1 MPRAEPRGARRML
14 TIAHLPARIAALAC
28 RRPWQILV
36 AGGFIT
42 ALAILYVA
50 THFAMTTDSSELIS
64 PNVAWRVNERRIDTA
79 FPQYGDT
86 IVVVIDGKTAE
97 LAEHAAAE
105 LTRTMQADKAHFRA
119 VMRPD
124 GGDYFAREGLL
135 FGSEADVSAA
145 TARMIAGQPFL
156 GPLAADPSLRGI
168 SGTLAFMMQGVV
180 RGDATLAQV
189 DRPMAA
195 LADALDAQ
203 LAGRQAYFSW
213 ATLFGD
219 PKDAVQPPLR
229 RLILARPV
237 LDYEALMPGAAAADA
252 IRAQAKA
259 LQLSDGVTVRLTGS
273 VPLSDEEFASL
284 ADKAWLVGGA
294 MIAAMLGVLWLA
306 TKSMRILTAIMVTTI
321 AGLIVTMAIGLFSV
335 GRFNLI
341 SVAFIPLFVG
351 LGIDFG
357 IQIGVRFQAERRGGK
372 AFADAI
378 GTAVTALGPSLLLAA
393 SAVCLGF
400 LAFLPTAY
408 VGVSELGIIAGLGM
422 IVALMFSLTVLP
434 ALLMVLRPPAPA
446 GMEASP
452 MLAKLN
458 IFLIHRRK
466 LVLQLFGLSMIVS
479 IALLPLVRFD
489 FNPLH
494 LRAPNGEAMA
504 ALSDLMRDP
513 DRNPNS
519 IDILAPNLAAA
530 RSLAARLEALPE
542 VGRILTI
549 ESFVPPAQP
558 PKLAAIADARML
570 LDLTLDPIAPLPPP
584 SDSETVAA
592 LRQAAAD
599 LDAAAAKS
607 TGLPAEHARRLARA
621 FMALAAGPADQ
632 RRRADMMLTAPLQ
645 TMLGQMRAS
654 LDAQPV
660 SLADLPPEIAND
672 WRAKDGRL
680 RVQVLPR
687 EDSNDNAALS
697 RFTRA
702 VRAVVPDAAGV
713 AVSTQEAAHTVAIA
727 FVEAGLLALI
737 VVTLL
742 LLAILRDLREV
753 AFTLA
758 PVVLS
763 GFLTLA
769 TCVLIGQPINF
780 ANIIAFPLLLGVG
793 TAFHIYF
800 VMAWRGG
807 ATDLL
812 QSSLAHAIFFSALA
826 TGSAFGSLWLSSH
839 PGTASMGK
847 ILMISL
853 AWTLICALIFE
864 PALLGPARKPH
875 NVQP

>member
-1 MPRAEPRGARRML
+1 MRRSDGM

-28 RRPWQILV
+28 RRPWQVIAAAALL
-36 AGGFIT
+36 T
-42 ALAILYVA
+42 ALALFHVA
-50 THFAMTTDSSELIS
+50 THFAMTTNADDLIS
-64 PNVAWRVNERRIDTA
+64 PNVAWRANERKIDAA

-86 IVVVIDGKTAE
+86 IVVVIDGRTPE
-97 LAEHAAAE
+97 LAEHAAAV
-105 LTRTMQADKAHFRA
+105 LAQSMQADHVHFRS
-119 VMRPD
+119 VVRPD

-135 FGSEADVSAA
+135 FGSEAEVSAA

-156 GPLAADPSLRGI
+156 GPLAGDPSLRGI

-189 DRPMAA
+189 DRPMVA
-195 LADALDAQ
+195 LADALDTQAS
-203 LAGRQAYFSW
+203 GRPAYFSW

-219 PKDAVQPPLR
+219 QKGATPAPLR
-229 RLILARPV
+229 RLILARPI
-237 LDYEALMPGAAAADA
+237 LDFESLMPGAAAGDF
-252 IRAQAKA
+252 IRDQARK
-259 LQLSDGVTVRLTGS
+259 LGIGNGVSIRLTGS
-273 VPLSDEEFASL
+273 VPLSDEEFSSL
-284 ADKAWLVGGA
+284 ADKAWLVGTA

-306 TKSMRILTAIMVTTI
+306 TRSLRILTAIMTTTI
-321 AGLIVTMAIGLFSV
+321 AGLIATMAIGLAAV

-357 IQIGVRFQAERRGGK
+357 IQIGVRFQAERRGGRNL
-372 AFADAI
+372 ADAVAI
-378 GTAVTALGPSLLLAA
+378 AVTALGPSLLLAA
-393 SAVCLGF
+393 GAVCLGF

-422 IVALMFSLTVLP
+422 IVALLFSLTLLP
-434 ALLMVLRPPAPA
+434 AMLMMLRPPAPA
-446 GMEASP
+446 AVAPSP
-452 MLAKLN
+452 FLARMDGWVIRK
-458 IFLIHRRK
+458 RR
-466 LVLQLFGLSMIVS
+466 LVLRWFGISMVAS

-494 LRAPNGEAMA
+494 LRDPKGEAMA
-504 ALSDLMRDP
+504 ALNDLMRDP

-530 RSLAARLEALPE
+530 RQLSARLSRLPE
-542 VGRILTI
+542 VGRVLTI
-549 ESFVPPAQP
+549 ESFLPAAQP

-570 LDLTLDPIAPLPPP
+570 LDLTIDPIAPLPPP
-584 SDSETVAA
+584 SDGETVVA
-592 LRQAAAD
+592 LRQAATD
-599 LDAAAAKS
+599 LETAAAKS
-607 TGLPAEHARRLARA
+607 AGPPTDHARRLAHAFRA
-621 FMALAAGPADQ
+621 IAAAPVEQ
-632 RRRADMMLTAPLQ
+632 RQRADAMLTVPLQ
-645 TMLGQMRAS
+645 TMLGQIRAS

-660 SLADLPPEIAND
+660 TLADIPAEIAND
-672 WRAKDGRL
+672 WRTKDGRF

-687 EDSNDNAALS
+687 NDGDDNRALS
-697 RFTRA
+697 RFTDA
-702 VRAVVPDAAGV
+702 VRAIVPDAAGV

-727 FVEAGLLALI
+727 FVEAGILALI

-742 LLAILRDLREV
+742 LLAVLRDLREV

-763 GFLTLA
+763 GFLTLS

-826 TGSAFGSLWLSSH
+826 TGMAFGSLWLSNH

-853 AWTLICALIFE
+853 AWTLVCALIFE
-864 PALLGPARKPH
+864 PALLGPARKAGDVH
-875 NVQP
+875 R

>member
-1 MPRAEPRGARRML
+1 MVLMILAG
-14 TIAHLPARIAALAC
+14 LPARIAAIAC
-28 RRPWQILV
+28 RRPWQVLAV
-36 AGGFIT
+36 ATLIT
-42 ALAILYVA
+42 ALALFFVA
-50 THFAMTTDSSELIS
+50 TRFAMTTNADDLIS
-64 PNVAWRVNERRIDTA
+64 PDVAWRANERRIDAA

-97 LAEHAAAE
+97 LAEHAAAA
-105 LTRTMQADKAHFRA
+105 LTLSMQADRTHFRSVA
-119 VMRPD
+119 RPD

-135 FGSEADVSAA
+135 FGSEAEVSAA

-156 GPLAADPSLRGI
+156 GPLASDPSLRGI
-168 SGTLAFMMQGVV
+168 STTLAFMMQGVA

-189 DRPMAA
+189 DRPIAA
-195 LADALDAQ
+195 LADALETRQ
-203 LAGRQAYFSW
+203 AGKTAYFSW

-219 PKDAVQPPLR
+219 RKAATQAPLR

-237 LDYEALMPGAAAADA
+237 LDFESLMPGAAASDA
-252 IRAQAKA
+252 IREQARK
-259 LQLSDGVTVRLTGS
+259 LGLSDGVNIRLTGS

-284 ADKAWLVGGA
+284 ADKAWLVGTA
-294 MIAAMLGVLWLA
+294 MLAAMLGVLWLA
-306 TKSMRILTAIMVTTI
+306 TRSMRILIAIMTTTI
-321 AGLIVTMAIGLFSV
+321 AGLIATMAIGLAAV

-357 IQIGVRFQAERRGGK
+357 IQIGVRFQAERRGGRG
-372 AFADAI
+372 FADALD
-378 GTAVTALGPSLLLAA
+378 TAVTVLGPSLLLAA
-393 SAVCLGF
+393 GAVCLGF

-422 IVALMFSLTVLP
+422 VIALLFSLTLLP
-434 ALLMVLRPPAPA
+434 ALLMMLRPPAPPVA
-446 GMEASP
+446 EASRF
-452 MLAKLN
+452 LARMDAFV
-458 IFLIHRRK
+458 IARRR
-466 LVLQLFGLSMIVS
+466 LVLRWFGISMVAS

-494 LRAPNGEAMA
+494 LRDPKGEAMA
-504 ALSDLMRDP
+504 ALGDLMRDP

-530 RSLAARLEALPE
+530 RQLSARLGALPE
-542 VGRILTI
+542 VGRVLTI
-549 ESFVPPAQP
+549 ESFLPTAQP

-584 SDSETVAA
+584 GDGETVAA

-607 TGLPAEHARRLARA
+607 AGSPADHARRLARA
-621 FMALAAGPADQ
+621 FRTVATARPDQ
-632 RRRADMMLTAPLQ
+632 RSRAEAMLTLPLQ

-660 SLADLPPEIAND
+660 TLADIPPEIAGD
-672 WRAKDGRL
+672 WRTKDGRF

-687 EDSNDNAALS
+687 NDAGGNETLS

-702 VRAVVPDAAGV
+702 VRAIVPDAAGV

-727 FVEAGLLALI
+727 FVEAGALALI

-742 LLAILRDLREV
+742 LLAVLRDLREV

-826 TGSAFGSLWLSSH
+826 TGMAFGSLWLSSH

-853 AWTLICALIFE
+853 AWTLVCALIFE

-875 NVQP
+875 DIHR